1 MTSLCEDLIL
11 LTSSLLVSSKP
22 IGSEMGFEKVTRSIE
37 LRLRSIEGE
46 WRERGEGEGGGE
58 WRWG

>member
-46 WRERGEGEGGGE
+46 WRERVEGEGGGE